1 MRTNAI
7 EDKPQAYR
15 SQASAGSNAQ
25 LIRAALLMAI
35 IWFVLM
41 FFALGRLSAQQLN
54 IAQLS
59 DLTTP
64 LNTPVSAQLT
74 IADVNPSSV
83 SLLGLSDNQ
92 SLISDNNIRIAQGSS
107 SRQLTITPTT
117 GQSGTTQITIIGT
130 NAMGQN
136 TSMSFRITVGGASF
150 GPSISAISPVSTPA
164 NTPAIIP
171 FTITD
176 ASPGTV
182 TISTSIDNTIL
193 AAPNAL
199 IVTGFGSSRSLTISP
214 NAGQFGSAVIT
225 LVATN
230 QSGFSARTSFTLTV
244 TEPPPAQAPTMTAVP
259 DLATAVG
266 VPVSALF
273 NVLDQG
279 GAQNVNVFANSSNP
293 TLLPDANIAI
303 TGAAS
308 SRQITLRPAANT
320 KGRATVFLRAL
331 NPSGLGASGAFTLYV
346 AAVNDAPVVEGLRD
360 TVLPQNT
367 TVTIPFRVF
376 DANPNMLFITPTSA
390 NPDVVPNANIS
401 IAGTGINRTITFIPL
416 QNRFGEVAINV
427 GVRNQNNILTFG
439 LLRVIFVAPP
449 RVGQIA
455 PLSTPVN
462 TSVRT
467 TFSLE
472 DINTSTLQ
480 FSFSSSNPA
489 LIPTSN
495 IAVSPQGIQGR
506 SLTITPAPNQIGTA
520 TITMT
525 VTNQNGLS
533 TVISF
538 PVTVFQNQTPPSISS
553 IAGVATARNVPVATM
568 FTVNDV
574 DVASLRFSIASSNP
588 NVFPSNNIIVSG
600 SGTTRII
607 ALAPAPNQVGTS
619 VITVTVTNSFGLS
632 ASTSFSA
639 TVIPPP
645 AAPTLRAIINLT
657 TPRNTPISMQF
668 VASDENLGTLQLSAS
683 SSNQPLFPNSN
694 LALFGTGT
702 LRTITMTP
710 AFNQLGVSTIT
721 ITAINQQGQ
730 TATLDFT
737 VTVTPPLLPPVVAPI
752 GNIIIGQNQVATR
765 QLSVNDPFDIT
776 SLRFAFESS
785 NQTLQPVG
793 GLQVTGGGTAR
804 TLTVTPSRNQSGTSD
819 IILTVTNQQGLS
831 ANTSFRLTV
840 IPPPTASEF
849 FPPSLVTRPET
860 STSSTI
866 TVNDGSGY
874 PLTFSIQSSNE
885 NLVPVGN
892 VRIEDLGSSQYRIIA
907 TPLAGRTGRAR
918 ITVTISNGFSSIV
931 RVLDVE
937 VIAPIVIPTIP
948 FLIAPPNGSTGLQ
961 PNSIRFLWSS
971 VPGAFLYQV
980 QVAND
985 SLFDLVYLNNDQ
997 LTDTTWLVTDF
1008 GVNRQYFWRARARF
1022 GLTNGAWSETWTFTT
1037 GRVRQGGF
1045 LTSGENLF
1053 ARNAGA
1059 NTSANVSTTRLL
1071 ANVPNPFTEATRI
1084 EYELMEETPV
1094 RLEITDA
1101 LGKTVAELVSAV
1113 QSKGAYSLEFQAKNL
1128 ASGVYWCVLHT
1139 PREVFRQK
1147 MVVQK

>member
-15 SQASAGSNAQ
+15 SQTSVGSNAQ

-35 IWFVLM
+35 LWVVLM
-41 FFALGRLSAQQLN
+41 FFALGKLSAQQLN
-54 IAQLS
+54 ITQLS

-74 IADVNPSSV
+74 IVDVNPGSV

-92 SLISDNNIRIAQGSS
+92 SLISDNNILIAQGSS

-130 NAMGQN
+130 NALGQN
-136 TSMSFRITVGGASF
+136 TSMIFRITVGGASF
-150 GPSISAISPVSTPA
+150 GPSISAISPVTTPA
-164 NTPAIIP
+164 NTPVTVP

-193 AAPNAL
+193 AAPNSL
-199 IVTGFGSSRSLTISP
+199 TVTGFGSSRSLTITP
-214 NAGQFGSAVIT
+214 NTGQFGSAVIT

-230 QSGFSARTSFTLTV
+230 QSGFSARASFTLTV
-244 TEPPPAQAPTMTAVP
+244 TQPPPAQAPTMTAVP

-266 VPVSALF
+266 VSVSAFF
-273 NVLDQG
+273 NVFDQS
-279 GAQNVNVFANSSNP
+279 GAQNVNVFASSSN
-293 TLLPDANIAI
+293 TALLPDANIAV
-303 TGAAS
+303 TGTAS
-308 SRQITLRPAANT
+308 SRQITLRPVANT
-320 KGRATVFLRAL
+320 KGRAIVFLRAL

-346 AAVNDAPVVEGLRD
+346 AAPNDPPVIEGLRD
-360 TVLPQNT
+360 TILPQNT
-367 TVTIPFRVF
+367 TVTIPFRVY
-376 DANPNMLFITPTSA
+376 DANPNMIFITPTSA
-390 NPDVVPNANIS
+390 NPDVVPNANIV
-401 IAGTGINRTITFIPL
+401 IGGTGINRTLTFTPI
-416 QNRFGEVAINV
+416 QNRFGEVAINI
-427 GVRNQNNILTFG
+427 GVRNQNNALTFG
-439 LLRVIFVAPP
+439 LLRAVFVAPP

-455 PLSTPVN
+455 PLTTPIN
-462 TSVRT
+462 TPVRT
-467 TFSLE
+467 TFTLE

-495 IAVSPQGIQGR
+495 IAVSPQGTQGR

-525 VTNQNGLS
+525 VTNQNGLA
-533 TVISF
+533 TTISF
-538 PVTVFQNQTPPSISS
+538 PVTVFQNQTPPSISN

-568 FTVNDV
+568 FTVSDADV
-574 DVASLRFSIASSNP
+574 TSLRFSIASSNP

-607 ALAPAPNQVGTS
+607 TLAPAPNQIGTS
-619 VITVTVTNSFGLS
+619 LITVTVTNSFGLS

-668 VASDENLGTLQLSAS
+668 VASDENLATLQLSAS
-683 SSNQPLFPNSN
+683 SSNQALFPNSN
-694 LALFGTGT
+694 LALSGTGT

-765 QLSVNDPFDIT
+765 QLNVNDPFDIT

-937 VIAPIVIPTIP
+937 VIAPIVISTIP

-1008 GVNRQYFWRARARF
+1008 GVNRQYFWRVRARF
-1022 GLTNGAWSETWTFTT
+1022 GLNNGAWSETWTFTT

-1045 LTSGENLF
+1045 LTSGESLLTG
-1053 ARNAGA
+1053 NASA

-1071 ANVPNPFTEATRI
+1071 ANIPNPFADATRI

-1101 LGKTVAELVSAV
+1101 LGKTVAELVGAV
-1113 QSKGAYSLEFQAKNL
+1113 QSKGAYSLDFQAKNL

-1147 MVVQK
+1147 MVLRR